1 MLYSFKLL
9 SSLVDLEGISV
20 QDLIDKL
27 TFGAFEVDGC
37 KKAASASKLV
47 IGHILSCQKHPDSD
61 HLHVLKVD
69 CGQEGVKDIVCGAPN
84 VQAGQKVIVA
94 LVGCELPAISETI
107 KASEIRGCK
116 SEGMC
121 CSLTEIGV
129 DKAAQS
135 KEDLEGI
142 HILPEDAPVGEKDV
156 LGYLGL
162 DDTILD
168 ISVLPN
174 RPDCLCHLGMARELA
189 CLLERKMK
197 DVAYPLLTS
206 KKASIEVSSATPS
219 CDKFLLAEVKGLKE
233 GPTPEYVVKYLR
245 ALGLRSVS
253 KIVDLGN
260 YSMLLTGQPLHMYD
274 LDKVEGKR
282 LTVRDDFEGDFTAL
296 DEKSYKLIKNDIVIE
311 DEKKVCCLGG
321 VMGGKDVAVDDKTV
335 HIGIEAAH
343 FYYANIRHTSNRLG
357 LVSDS
362 SSLFAK
368 GVNPYTT
375 EEAMEITLSLLKEF
389 FPEAEVE
396 GISSYS
402 TVKPLTSSYAFSY
415 DVCNSH
421 LGMKLSKDEIDQILS
436 RLGLKCVGG
445 KIASIPHRLD
455 LVEQCDIDE
464 EVFRL
469 EPREKISMSLS
480 GLPQTAGSLSD
491 KQVLY
496 KKIREQLIGM
506 GLDQCITYTLV
517 NQKLDKAFRIFD
529 EDSGYK
535 VLHPLTEDHQY
546 VRTDLLSS
554 IENSL
559 EYNLSRKNL
568 DVRLFEISDID
579 TPKGNHT
586 YLAFGMI
593 GNISER
599 GMLKGHQADFFDA
612 KGVAYSI
619 LDLAGLDERR
629 FTLVRSKNPSF
640 HPYRSADILIGKKLI
655 GTFGE
660 VNPALHLGKMVLG
673 ELDLGFIS
681 EQKSSKTKAAP
692 LPVLQPLRRDLAFKL
707 LDENVTSEDIIRAIK
722 KAGGKYVTKSEVF
735 DIFVKDNAT
744 YMAFASYFV
753 KEDKSFTDGEINSLM
768 NTIILNVTHTLKV
781 ELRS

>member
-436 RLGLKCVGG
+436 RLGLKCVEG